1 MKSQPVDYCWSGSDA
16 SKRASIVSPS
26 SPKQVLSDF
35 CDYTST
41 HGPSHVKRVGN
52 IFGKLVWLFA
62 ILTFTGILAW
72 QLLILIS
79 DFKRSEYNVLL
90 DVRYNKSLPFPAVT
104 LCNLNP
110 YKYVLSTFL
119 D

>member
-1 MKSQPVDYCWSGSDA
+1 MKSQPVDRCCSGSNA
-16 SKRASIVSPS
+16 SKRASTDQPS

-72 QLLILIS
+72 QLVILIS

-90 DVRYNKSLPFPAVT
+90 EVRYDKSLPFPAVT
-104 LCNLNP
+104 ICNLNP
-110 YKYVLSTFL
+110 YRYVLSSAL
-119 D
+119 Q